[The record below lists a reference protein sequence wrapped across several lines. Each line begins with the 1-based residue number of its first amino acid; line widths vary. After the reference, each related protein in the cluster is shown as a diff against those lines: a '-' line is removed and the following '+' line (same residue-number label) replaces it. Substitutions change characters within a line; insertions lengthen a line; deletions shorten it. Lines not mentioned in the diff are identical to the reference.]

1 MSTGGKKPTSTGKE
15 KAWHCFVKSGDLHG
29 VVRETEGM
37 QQQQQQQQTVVYS
50 LIESSNT
57 KPTLY
62 Y

>member
-15 KAWHCFVKSGDLHG
+15 KTWHCFVKSGDL
-29 VVRETEGM
+29 VWREIERM
-37 QQQQQQQQTVVYS
+37 QQQQQQQTVVYS